1 MLRVQLRKT
10 PSECRVVHSE
20 IEVKFWE
27 EEAPAVERVR
37 PRCCPRCGI
46 AARPL
51 GGRIELVGHGVRD
64 RQVRG
69 VSEAGAPAGIRVVR
83 VRRFRCVGCGAVSTV
98 VPRGVLARRHFG
110 AGTIGLG
117 ILLLGRRESQRMIR
131 IRLGGVGPPEDR
143 GWRTLARWS
152 DAVKRGTL
160 FGRLPAIPLAAR
172 RGRAFR
178 AAAILST
185 YAAPSLA
192 HAPAEAQVFSGAERV
207 ALAA

>member
-1 MLRVQLRKT
+1 MRKT

-20 IEVKFWE
+20 IEVKFWA
-27 EEAPAVERVR
+27 EEAPAVELVR
-37 PRCCPRCGI
+37 PACCPRCGI
-46 AARPL
+46 AARPV

-69 VSEAGAPAGIRVVR
+69 LFEPEGRAGTRVVR
-83 VRRFRCVGCGAVSTV
+83 VRRFRCLGCGAVSTV

-117 ILLLGRRESQRMIR
+117 LLLLGRRESQRTIR
-131 IRLGGVGPPEDR
+131 IRLGGLGPPEDLS
-143 GWRTLARWS
+143 WRVLGRWI
-152 DAVKRGTL
+152 DAVRRGAL
-160 FGRLPAIPLAAR
+160 FGRLAAIPITAR
-172 RGRAFR
+172 RERAAR

-192 HAPAEAQVFSGAERV
+192 SASAEAQVFFGAER
-207 ALAA
+207 LAHAA